1 MTDEPDTSQGTE
13 DLDGSTTEVHNTLS
27 PHDVP
32 KDSPNRREVEER
44 VREEGGEATRGD
56 AA

>member
-44 VREEGGEATRGD
+44 VREEGGEATQGD
-56 AA
+56 A